1 MAPSFLTRLCFS
13 VTLLIFGNTC
23 FATTGTI
30 SSSPSHLVME
40 PQTLGT
46 TTISWSISGAST
58 AQVYVSNPGG
68 QETLMVTGAS
78 GTVTAPWIQSGQAY
92 VFRLYEGTSHTNL
105 LAWTSV
111 TSQAPPASRFGFNY
125 WPAGHRNDTLLDA
138 NWSTLNPVVQA
149 DLDHLS
155 SLGGGTIRVFFWPQ
169 TSGYLIDNGQGG
181 RFTSDLAEITNNLP
195 AFLKLCADR
204 NIGVIIAFGN
214 NYYSDSDPSSGL
226 PWWAVAYGNS
236 PSGFSAFLTDTAT
249 WMNKIIDAAESSPS
263 ANSIIY
269 YDMENE
275 YSKGTQ
281 NAQWYI
287 SFLYDWSHV
296 PDGKRGNSV
305 LNAADDGQDL
315 ATVLN
320 TAAGPKLGSRHL
332 DYIDFHSYVDAQ
344 SYPSYVSNSPST
356 SATTLRN
363 LFPGATVLMGE
374 FGYQAVYP
382 TINGSTETLRQQTSA
397 LSIIDDAKAAG
408 VSYYL
413 NWELWDNSQS
423 QLVTAFGATPNA
435 PRDVLGGIAS
445 SVSLAANSDMETV
458 VNGSPAHWSAGGT
471 VPVTLSSQ
479 SGYGAG
485 NSATNF
491 YYARVGTQQTSGV
504 VWLASDMMPVQG
516 GERLFLNAYIRASMT
531 GVSMGVA
538 EFDENKNAIQSDS
551 GPSYNPGP
559 WGYVSYLQQI
569 SNTCSTMA
577 AAQDQCSWSVVL
589 QPNTAYVIITIN
601 GHPAA
606 TAPSYLDVDTV
617 SAWQQP

>member
-1 MAPSFLTRLCFS
+1 MA
-13 VTLLIFGNTC
+13 
-23 FATTGTI
+23 
-30 SSSPSHLVME
+30 
-40 PQTLGT
+40 
-46 TTISWSISGAST
+46 
-58 AQVYVSNPGG
+58 
-68 QETLMVTGAS
+68 TGAS
-78 GTVTAPWIQSGQAY
+78 GTASAPWIQPGRAY
-92 VFRLYEGTSHTNL
+92 VFRLYEGTAHTNV

-111 TSQAPPASRFGFNY
+111 TSQNPPTSQFGFDY
-125 WPAGHRNDTLLDA
+125 WPAGHRNDTLLNA
-138 NWSTLNPVVQA
+138 NWPALSPVVQA

-181 RFTSDLAEITNNLP
+181 RFTGDLAEITGNLP

-204 NIGVIIAFGN
+204 NINVIIAFGN
-214 NYYSDSDPSSGL
+214 NYYSDSDPSSGQ

-236 PSGFSAFLTDTAT
+236 SSGFSAFLSDTAT
-249 WMNKIIDAAESSPS
+249 WMNQIVDAVESSPY
-263 ANSIIY
+263 ANSVIY

-275 YSKGTQ
+275 YYSGTQ

-287 SFLYDWSHV
+287 SFLYDWTHI
-296 PDGKRGNSV
+296 PDGKRGESV
-305 LNAADDGQDL
+305 LRATNDGGDL
-315 ATVLN
+315 ATALS
-320 TAAGPKLGSRHL
+320 TAAGPKLGTRRL

-344 SYPSYVSNSPST
+344 SYPGYVSNPPAQ

-363 LFPGATVLMGE
+363 LFSGATVLMGE

-382 TINGSTETLRQQTSA
+382 TSNGSTETLRQQTSA
-397 LSIIDDAKAAG
+397 LSIINDAKAAG

-423 QLVTAFGATPNA
+423 QLVTAFGAAPNA
-435 PRDVLGGIAS
+435 PRDVLGGVAS
-445 SVSLAANSDMETV
+445 SMSLVANSDMETS
-458 VNGSPAHWSAGGT
+458 VNGTPVHWSAGGT

-479 SGYGAG
+479 SGYGTG
-485 NSATNF
+485 NAATNF

-504 VWLASDMMPVQG
+504 AWLASDMVPVQG
-516 GERLFLNAYIRASMT
+516 GKRLFLNAYIRASMT

-538 EFDENKNAIQSDS
+538 EFDQNKNAVQSDS

-559 WGYVSYLQQI
+559 WGYVSYLHQI
-569 SNTCSTMA
+569 SSTCSATA
-577 AAQDQCSWSVVL
+577 TAQDQCSWNVLL
-589 QPNTAYVIITIN
+589 QPTTAYIIITIN